1 MKKYE
6 EASIE
11 IVVLQNSDVITAS
24 WNTPDDELEW

>member
-6 EASIE
+6 EVSIE

-24 WNTPDDELEW
+24 WNAVDDTLEW